1 MWIKSFIIALSSIGD
16 RPGDTAE
23 EKRQHSFLIYIGSL
37 MSLGGLSWGSIA
49 LYSGLPFQA
58 MIPLG
63 YGVVTSFNFFYLYIT
78 KDFRRAQGLQIFLS
92 LMLPFLFQLSLGGF
106 VSSGAQIIWSITAI
120 LGAFTF
126 KQNKSI
132 IVWFVL
138 YLVLVALSGLL
149 DKPIQSLH
157 LVEVP
162 EHISILFFTINIS
175 AVSFII
181 FTLFYYFVGSERK
194 YRDSLEV
201 NLENLK
207 IAQNQLVEAEKMS
220 ALGGLVAGVAHE
232 VNTPLGIS
240 ITAASIFKHK
250 IEALEKSIKANTLS
264 KIELDEFVVDIKDAD
279 EILIKNLDRAALLV
293 KNFKKI
299 SVDQSSEKLGEF
311 ELNSYMEEI
320 VSTFN
325 SELRHND
332 VTLEFQLSKEPIRM
346 SSYPGAFS
354 QIIINLLQNAVFHAF
369 DETKKPKIILKTELI
384 DSHAIISCIDNGKGV
399 SKEVIPKIFEPF
411 VTTKRNNGGT
421 GLGLNI
427 TYNLVTQ
434 HLGGTIHLESK
445 VAQGATFVIKVPCSI
460 KQKSLKTTENHDV
473 YKI

>member
-1 MWIKSFIIALSSIGD
+1 MWIKKFILGLSSIGD

-23 EKRQHSFLIYIGSL
+23 EKRQHSFLIYIGVL

-49 LYSGLPFQA
+49 LYAGLPFQA

-63 YGVVTSFNFFYLYIT
+63 YGVITSFNFFYLYIT
-78 KDFRRAQGLQIFLS
+78 KDFQRVQGLQIFLS

-126 KQNKSI
+126 KQNRSI
-132 IVWFVL
+132 IVWFIL
-138 YLVLVALSGLL
+138 YLILVALSGLL

-162 EHISILFFTINIS
+162 EYISILFFVINIS

-250 IEALEKSIKANTLS
+250 IEALDKSIKANTLS
-264 KIELDEFVVDIKDAD
+264 KVELDEFVADVMDAD
-279 EILIKNLDRAALLV
+279 QILIKNLDRAALLV

-311 ELNSYMEEI
+311 ELNSYIEEI

-346 SSYPGAFS
+346 SSYPGAVS
-354 QIIINLLQNAVFHAF
+354 QVIINLLQNAVFHAF
-369 DETKKPKIILKTELI
+369 DETKDPKIILKTEAS

-399 SKEVIPKIFEPF
+399 SKEVAPRIFEPF

-434 HLGGTIHLESK
+434 HLGGTIHLDNK
-445 VAQGATFVIKVPCSI
+445 VTQGASFVIKIPCSI
-460 KQKSLKTTENHDV
+460 KQKSPKTPKD
-473 YKI
+473 

>member
-1 MWIKSFIIALSSIGD
+1 MLIKKFIIALSSIGD

-23 EKRQHSFLIYIGSL
+23 EKRQHSFLIYIGAL
-37 MSLGGLSWGSIA
+37 MSLGGLAWGSIA

-58 MIPLG
+58 MIPIG

-78 KDFRRAQGLQIFLS
+78 KDFRRVQGLQIFLS

-138 YLVLVALSGLL
+138 YLVLVALSGFL
-149 DKPIQSLH
+149 DKTVQALN

-162 EHISILFFTINIS
+162 EYISILFFTINIS

-250 IEALEKSIKANTLS
+250 IEALEKSIQANTLS
-264 KIELDEFVVDIKDAD
+264 KVELDEFIVDIKDAD
-279 EILIKNLDRAALLV
+279 QILIKNLDRAALLV

-311 ELNSYMEEI
+311 ELNSYIEEI

-325 SELRHND
+325 SELRHHD
-332 VTLEFQLSKEPIRM
+332 VTLEFQLSDEPIRM
-346 SSYPGAFS
+346 HSYPGAIS

-369 DETKKPKIILKTELI
+369 EETKDAKIILKTDMI
-384 DSHAIISCIDNGKGV
+384 NSHAIISCTDNGKGV
-399 SKEVIPKIFEPF
+399 SKEVASKIFEPF

-434 HLGGTIHLESK
+434 HLGGTIHLDTQ
-445 VAQGATFVIKVPCSI
+445 VAQGASFVLNIPCSI
-460 KQKSLKTTENHDV
+460 RQKNLSDS
-473 YKI
+473 

>member
-1 MWIKSFIIALSSIGD
+1 MIKKIIKGLSSIAD
-16 RPGDTAE
+16 TPDNTAE
-23 EKRQHSFLIYIGSL
+23 EKRQHSFLIYIGVL

-63 YGVVTSFNFFYLYIT
+63 YGVITTFNFTYLYLT
-78 KDFRRAQGLQIFLS
+78 KDFQRSQALQIFLS

-126 KQNKSI
+126 KKNNTI

-138 YLVLVALSGLL
+138 YLVLVALSGFL
-149 DKPIQSLH
+149 DKTIQSLN

-181 FTLFYYFVGSERK
+181 FTLFYYFVGSERR

-201 NLENLK
+201 NLQNLK

-250 IEALEKSIKANTLS
+250 IESLEKSIRANSLS
-264 KIELDEFVVDIKDAD
+264 KVELDEFIDDIKDAD
-279 EILIKNLDRAALLV
+279 QILIKNLDRAALLV

-299 SVDQSSEKLGEF
+299 SVDQSSEKLGDF
-311 ELNSYMEEI
+311 ELNSYIGEI
-320 VSTFN
+320 VSTFS
-325 SELRHND
+325 SELRHHNIA
-332 VTLEFQLSKEPIRM
+332 LEFQLSKEEIRM
-346 SSYPGAFS
+346 HSYPGAIS

-369 DETKKPKIILKTELI
+369 EQTEDKKIILKTEI
-384 DSHAIISCIDNGKGV
+384 EDSHAIISCIDNGKGV
-399 SKEVIPKIFEPF
+399 SKEIAPKIFEPF

-434 HLGGTIHLESK
+434 HLGGIIYLDTT
-445 VAQGATFVIKVPCSI
+445 VAQGAGFIINIPCI
-460 KQKSLKTTENHDV
+460 ITQKNSRSSEHEQV
-473 YKI
+473 YAI

>member
-1 MWIKSFIIALSSIGD
+1 MIKKIIKGLSSIAD
-16 RPGDTAE
+16 TPDNTAE
-23 EKRQHSFLIYIGSL
+23 EKRQHSFLIYIGVL

-63 YGVVTSFNFFYLYIT
+63 YGVITTFNFTYLYFT
-78 KDFRRAQGLQIFLS
+78 KDFQRSQALQIFLS

-126 KQNKSI
+126 KKNNTI

-138 YLVLVALSGLL
+138 YLVLVVLSGFL
-149 DKPIQSLH
+149 DKTIQSLN

-181 FTLFYYFVGSERK
+181 FTLFYYFVGSERR

-201 NLENLK
+201 NLQNLK

-250 IEALEKSIKANTLS
+250 IEALEKSIRANSLS
-264 KIELDEFVVDIKDAD
+264 KVELDEFIDDIKDAD
-279 EILIKNLDRAALLV
+279 QILIKNLDRAALLV

-299 SVDQSSEKLGEF
+299 SVDQSSEKLGDF
-311 ELNSYMEEI
+311 ELNSYIEEI
-320 VSTFN
+320 VSTFS
-325 SELRHND
+325 SELRHHNIA
-332 VTLEFQLSKEPIRM
+332 LEFQLSKEEIRM
-346 SSYPGAFS
+346 HSYPGAIS

-369 DETKKPKIILKTELI
+369 DQTEDKKIILKTEI
-384 DSHAIISCIDNGKGV
+384 EDSHAIISCIDNGKGV
-399 SKEVIPKIFEPF
+399 SKAIAPKIFEPF

-434 HLGGTIHLESK
+434 HLGGIIYLDTT
-445 VAQGATFVIKVPCSI
+445 VAQGAGFIINIPCSI
-460 KQKSLKTTENHDV
+460 TQKNVRSSEHEQV
-473 YKI
+473 YAI

>member
-1 MWIKSFIIALSSIGD
+1 MWIKKFILGLSSIGD

-23 EKRQHSFLIYIGSL
+23 EKRQHSFLIYIGVL

-49 LYSGLPFQA
+49 LYAGLPFQA

-78 KDFRRAQGLQIFLS
+78 KDFQRVQGLQIFLS

-126 KQNKSI
+126 KQNRSI
-132 IVWFVL
+132 IVWFIL
-138 YLVLVALSGLL
+138 YLILVALSGLL

-162 EHISILFFTINIS
+162 EYISILFFVINIS

-250 IEALEKSIKANTLS
+250 IEALDKSIKANTLS
-264 KIELDEFVVDIKDAD
+264 KVELDEFVADVMDAD
-279 EILIKNLDRAALLV
+279 QILIKNLDRAALLV

-311 ELNSYMEEI
+311 ELNSYIEEI

-346 SSYPGAFS
+346 SSYPGAVS
-354 QIIINLLQNAVFHAF
+354 QVIINLLQNAVFHAF
-369 DETKKPKIILKTELI
+369 DETKDPKIILKTEAS

-399 SKEVIPKIFEPF
+399 SKEVAPRIFEPF

-434 HLGGTIHLESK
+434 HLGGTIHLDNK
-445 VAQGATFVIKVPCSI
+445 VTQGASFVIKIPCSI
-460 KQKSLKTTENHDV
+460 KQKSPKTPKD
-473 YKI
+473 